1 MHKVYDLR
9 YNGAIPPSLPL
20 GGCRGKQR
28 RRGGSP
34 FFMKTLVGRF
44 ASPEDASQALF
55 ALRGYRPTG
64 TPRPARPNVQGMR
77 ITVTTWLCMLGGAA
91 LGAAIASGSLA
102 TMHLGT
108 PSATPL
114 TPAQMAGGAVLGFA
128 LGIPAGLLVG
138 LLLSLLPLRGTSPIL
153 ARSVNRHHHTIIIQT
168 KDRLIAPLTQFLRDA
183 HAQKVHVLA
192 GKVQSSQITSALDQL
207 SRMRNQA

>member
-1 MHKVYDLR
+1 MDAFRLTF
-9 YNGAIPPSLPL
+9 PSAPAV
-20 GGCRGKQR
+20 
-28 RRGGSP
+28 GSNDAEEAPP
-34 FFMKTLVGRF
+34 FFMKTLIGRF
-44 ASPEDASQALF
+44 ATPEDASHALY

-64 TPRPARPNVQGMR
+64 TPRPARTNVQGMR
-77 ITVTTWLCMLGGAA
+77 VTVTTWLCMLGGAA

-108 PSATPL
+108 LSTTPL
-114 TPAQMAGGAVLGFA
+114 APAQMAGGAVLGLA

-138 LLLSLLPLRGTSPIL
+138 LLLSFLPLRGTSPIL
-153 ARSVNRHHHTIIIQT
+153 ARSVNRHHHTIIVQT

-192 GKVQSSQITSALDQL
+192 GKVQSHQITSALDQL
-207 SRMRNQA
+207 SRMRDQA